1 MNALAEK
8 KLIQENLDLAM
19 EAAKTLG
26 IEEMD
31 ASSIFWG
38 QYIPSIKFKGPAKQ
52 MQAIH
57 NQIVSKIGEHISSEI
72 RADGHIIFYWK
83 EDYVSV
89 GVAVPMPIPNPEDI
103 NPYAS

>member
-1 MNALAEK
+1 MNTLAEK
-8 KLIQENLDLAM
+8 RLIQENLDLAM

-31 ASSIFWG
+31 ASNIFWG

-52 MQAIH
+52 MEAIH
-57 NQIVSKIGEHISSEI
+57 GQIVSKIGDHISSEI
-72 RADGHIIFYWK
+72 RADNIISYWK
-83 EDYVSV
+83 VDSVSV
-89 GVAVPMPIPNPEDI
+89 GVSVPMPIPNPEDI